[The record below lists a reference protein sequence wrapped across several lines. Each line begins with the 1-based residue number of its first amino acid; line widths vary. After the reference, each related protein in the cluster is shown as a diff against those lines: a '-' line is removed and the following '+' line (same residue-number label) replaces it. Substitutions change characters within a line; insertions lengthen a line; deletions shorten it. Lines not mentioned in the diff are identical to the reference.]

1 MSVDEG
7 TARMDRL
14 ERMLGDLGNEI
25 KKVNANGGS
34 SKSVDRDIRSI
45 ESEFTAEE
53 LQAVRDTRAFEQF
66 KRHADRYAEELEREA
81 VAAQKDEADDD
92 DADDDDD
99 DADGADD
106 QGVRDDAK
114 PKPKPRAKPKP
125 QRKPASR
132 HAADDDDGDDDDAG
146 DKPNFFSKL
155 LSD

>member
-14 ERMLGDLGNEI
+14 ERMLGDVVGKIDKLGSN
-25 KKVNANGGS
+25 GS
-34 SKSVDRDIRSI
+34 SAAVDRDIRSI
-45 ESEFTAEE
+45 ESEFTPEE

-81 VAAQKDEADDD
+81 VAAQKDAADDD
-92 DADDDDD
+92 DADDDD
-99 DADGADD
+99 DGADD

-146 DKPNFFSKL
+146 DKPNFLSKL